1 MVGSRAAAPFGEER
15 ICKVSV
21 RLTSEGSLR
30 FCPESF
36 LHECDLSGFSISIRQ
51 AGEIL
56 ISRVA
61 PLPVLR
67 AVHVINVRREMS
79 IDCIV
84 ETESKLQG
92 IL

>member
-1 MVGSRAAAPFGEER
+1 MSAISA
-15 ICKVSV
+15 
-21 RLTSEGSLR
+21 
-30 FCPESF
+30 
-36 LHECDLSGFSISIRQ
+36 GFSISIRQ

-61 PLPVLR
+61 PLPSLR
-67 AVHVINVRREMS
+67 GVIVINVRREMF